1 MSEFDNLKIS
11 LSFDDN
17 YLLFFFLLI
26 IAVYIIYISFKFT
39 VPPLSSK
46 KKMILIVLRILTL
59 ISLLFAA
66 LNPKII
72 ISKSFLRSPKILFF
86 IDNSKSIKLKN
97 FDYNKDIIESLFNI
111 ANNSNYKS
119 NFEFYVFSDSV
130 KKFNSDYVDLQF
142 DGVFTNMHNIFSFAH
157 NYHDEIGA
165 ILIASDGIVN
175 QGLDPI
181 ISAKKF
187 EKPILTLQLGDP
199 VEKPD
204 VLIQKIVKPDNFN
217 VNDTIQFFLTIKNTK
232 LAGKTASINFFV
244 DNKIIEKQDIILSSS
259 NLDLITFKYS
269 FTTRGE
275 KKISFSIVPL
285 KEEENHSNN
294 VQTFFVKV
302 EDKKK
307 KIILL
312 SSSLSADYKFI
323 KQALKKNKNFNIIDI
338 AQISA
343 NEFLYQDKNLK
354 FIESAN
360 VFFMINFPTKNTP
373 QNIVLKVFDKIL
385 NQKIPFFILLSELND
400 FNKLKTIDK
409 ALPFDISSS
418 KYFANSQLAQP
429 YIVKDFDPFL
439 IGSFATKNDWNSL
452 PPVYATI
459 LDLKLKNSAE
469 IHSYLKIKEQVIEYP
484 LIISSTNLDS
494 KQFAINAVE
503 IWRWKLFYGSE
514 INNELFDNFILSIAE
529 WLLTTEDDMLFA
541 IDLNKKI
548 LNLGEMLHITAKAKD
563 EFGKPAQ
570 NAQINI
576 SIKHNNYKDEFQLK
590 ELTAGIY
597 EGFYYPRQIGDYL
610 FEAKYS
616 LNNKTLS
623 GYKTKFYID
632 EAEIEKNNLVAD
644 TVLMKKLSNKNG
656 IYSQTKEDLYKAIS
670 FIENIVKNKRI
681 EKRTKS
687 EFVYWNSFY
696 ILFLPIFLLTIE
708 WFLRKK
714 NGML

>member
-72 ISKSFLRSPKILFF
+72 ISKSFLSSPKILFF

-275 KKISFSIVPL
+275 KK
-285 KEEENHSNN
+285 
-294 VQTFFVKV
+294 
-302 EDKKK
+302 
-307 KIILL
+307 
-312 SSSLSADYKFI
+312 
-323 KQALKKNKNFNIIDI
+323 
-338 AQISA
+338 
-343 NEFLYQDKNLK
+343 FL
-354 FIESAN
+354 
-360 VFFMINFPTKNTP
+360 
-373 QNIVLKVFDKIL
+373 
-385 NQKIPFFILLSELND
+385 
-400 FNKLKTIDK
+400 
-409 ALPFDISSS
+409 
-418 KYFANSQLAQP
+418 
-429 YIVKDFDPFL
+429 
-439 IGSFATKNDWNSL
+439 
-452 PPVYATI
+452 
-459 LDLKLKNSAE
+459 
-469 IHSYLKIKEQVIEYP
+469 
-484 LIISSTNLDS
+484 
-494 KQFAINAVE
+494 
-503 IWRWKLFYGSE
+503 
-514 INNELFDNFILSIAE
+514 
-529 WLLTTEDDMLFA
+529 
-541 IDLNKKI
+541 
-548 LNLGEMLHITAKAKD
+548 
-563 EFGKPAQ
+563 
-570 NAQINI
+570 
-576 SIKHNNYKDEFQLK
+576 FQL
-590 ELTAGIY
+590 
-597 EGFYYPRQIGDYL
+597 
-610 FEAKYS
+610 
-616 LNNKTLS
+616 
-623 GYKTKFYID
+623 
-632 EAEIEKNNLVAD
+632 
-644 TVLMKKLSNKNG
+644 
-656 IYSQTKEDLYKAIS
+656 
-670 FIENIVKNKRI
+670 
-681 EKRTKS
+681 
-687 EFVYWNSFY
+687 
-696 ILFLPIFLLTIE
+696 FL
-708 WFLRKK
+708 
-714 NGML
+714 

>member
-72 ISKSFLRSPKILFF
+72 ISKSFLSSPKILFF

-354 FIESAN
+354 FIDSAN

-576 SIKHNNYKDEFQLK
+576 SIKNNNYTDEFQLK

>member
-72 ISKSFLRSPKILFF
+72 ISKSFLSSPKILFF

-204 VLIQKIVKPDNFN
+204 VLFQKIVKPDNFN

-354 FIESAN
+354 FIDSAN

-548 LNLGEMLHITAKAKD
+548 LNLGEMLQITAKAKD

-576 SIKHNNYKDEFQLK
+576 SIKNNNYTDEFQLK

>member
-72 ISKSFLRSPKILFF
+72 ISKSFLSSPKILFF

-354 FIESAN
+354 FIDSAN

-529 WLLTTEDDMLFA
+529 WLLTTKDDMLFA

-548 LNLGEMLHITAKAKD
+548 LNLGEMLQITAKAKD

-576 SIKHNNYKDEFQLK
+576 SIKNNNYTDEFQLK